1 MEKIAPDDY
10 FNNGLV
16 ELARFG
22 KHIVLKNN
30 MSSNQQKQFTAYLKS
45 KYLEETQKVNEKIS
59 AIKEKILRC
68 DPIQLLSFSSIQGLM
83 PFVNLFSES
92 QGSFQD
98 IPIAR
103 ATEYIQSILVSASCN
118 SLEYLDGDPSS
129 LFFEILKDIEELHSL
144 IQNFYVCWIA
154 KLEDLVPGTEN
165 DILKSIIEAQIMYL
179 VRGHRYPVFEIEY
192 YQKLLQEHDDIFK
205 DVFGIS
211 STDIINGISKLQYSL
226 TQGKVDALNQF
237 QNIFEEFQNYK
248 VEEQDAFFAEHKQE
262 NEDFYNKFFGTQ
274 LHDVAKITQWPDNFI
289 KELSWE
295 LDDKTNFFND
305 SPFAG
310 WPIIDLPV
318 FKRPFIRINNIF
330 YCFDYYSFIDNFY
343 RVIQKTITRLRPHYK
358 WSDNQQ
364 VASEKM
370 VENIFQSLL
379 PHCITYHSNY
389 YPINN
394 SMKQTA
400 ENDLIVLYDDVLII
414 VEVKAGSF
422 VYTPPIMDFDAHIKS
437 YKSLI
442 EKADW
447 QCQRTKDYLT
457 GKSQPLLYDANHIVK
472 AAIDMDKISSIFM
485 MSVTIDNINTFAA
498 KAEKL
503 RFMQLKSNAISI
515 AVDDLMVYREYFNS
529 PLMFLH
535 FLQQRSLATQESKLA
550 LNDELDHLGM
560 YIKHNCYCFQ
570 TNKISKESV
579 GNFIG
584 YREDLDNYFCK
595 LYHPQLSPKKPL
607 PNIPDLFLRIIH
619 YLEVESIEGRSSITN
634 YFLNFSTDAKN
645 DFCNQVNYVLNR
657 QKEIKRDIPIHV
669 AGAGENS
676 LRYTCFVDQHGV
688 IESSYSRKR
697 EYTLAC
703 LSWNND
709 PDRYLIN
716 LCFDSIG
723 NFIKVELKRF
733 TSQDIKPEE
742 SDQIYKLGKE
752 VAERRMFQYHQTHK
766 GKIGRNQLCPCGSG
780 KKYKKCC
787 GR

>member
-1 MEKIAPDDY
+1 MKRIAPDEY
-10 FNNGLV
+10 FNNGLA

-30 MSSNQQKQFTAYLKS
+30 MSSNQHKQLTAYLKS
-45 KYLEETQKVNEKIS
+45 KYSEEIQKIDEKVS
-59 AIKEKILRC
+59 SIKEKILRC
-68 DPIQLLSFSSIQGLM
+68 DPIQLLSFSSHMSLM
-83 PFVNLFSES
+83 AFSNSLSES
-92 QGSFQD
+92 PTSFQN
-98 IPIAR
+98 ISIAR

-118 SLEYLDGDPSS
+118 SLEQLDGDPSS
-129 LFFEILKDIEELHSL
+129 LFCEILKDIEDLHIL
-144 IQNFYVCWIA
+144 IQDFYFFWGA
-154 KLEDLVPGTEN
+154 KLEDLIPRIEN
-165 DILKSIIEAQIMYL
+165 DVLESIVEAQMMYL
-179 VRGHRYPVFEIEY
+179 VRGNRYQVFEIEY
-192 YQKLLQEHDDIFK
+192 YQELLKEHDDIFK

-211 STDIINGISKLQYSL
+211 AADIITGISKLQYSL
-226 TQGKVDALNQF
+226 TQGKADALDQF
-237 QNIFEEFQNYK
+237 QNFFEESLNYK
-248 VEEQDAFFAEHKQE
+248 VEDLDTFLTEHKQKSD
-262 NEDFYNKFFGTQ
+262 DFYNNFFGTQ
-274 LHDVAKITQWPDNFI
+274 LHDVAKVTQWPENFI

-295 LDDKTNFFND
+295 LNDNTNFFSD

-310 WPIIDLPV
+310 WPIIDLPI
-318 FKRPFIRINNIF
+318 FKRPFIRINNIS

-358 WSDNQQ
+358 WSDHQQ

-379 PHCITYHSNY
+379 PHCFTYRSNY

-394 SMKQTA
+394 SMKQAA

-422 VYTPPIMDFDAHIKS
+422 VYTPPILDFDAHIQS

-457 GKSQPLLYDANHIVK
+457 GKSQPSLYDENHKVK
-472 AAIDMDKISSIFM
+472 AVIDMGKISSIFM

-535 FLQQRSLATQESKLA
+535 FLQQRSLATQEAKLA

-560 YIKHNCYCFQ
+560 YIKHNCYCSQ
-570 TNKISKESV
+570 TDIIPAGYI
-579 GNFIG
+579 GNFVG
-584 YREDLDNYFCK
+584 YREDLDKYFCE
-595 LYHPQLSPKKPL
+595 LYHPNLSPKKPL
-607 PNIPDLFLRIIH
+607 PHIPSLFLKIIH
-619 YLEVESIEGRSSITN
+619 YLEINSIEGRSSIAN
-634 YFLNFSTDAKN
+634 YFLNFSTEAKN
-645 DFCNQVNYVLNR
+645 KFCNQVNYVLNR
-657 QKEIKRDIPIHV
+657 QKKLKQEIPIHA
-669 AGAGENS
+669 AGIGENS
-676 LRYTCFVDQHGV
+676 LRFTCFVDQQGI
-688 IESSYSRKR
+688 IETSISRKR

-709 PDRYLIN
+709 PDRYLIG
-716 LCFDSIG
+716 LSFDSVG
-723 NFIKVELKRF
+723 NVIKVELKRF
-733 TSQDIKPEE
+733 TSLDIKPEE
-742 SDQIYKLGKE
+742 SDQIYQLGKT
-752 VAERRMFQYHQTHK
+752 VAEKRLIQYHQTHK
-766 GKIGRNQLCPCGSG
+766 EKIGRNQLCPCGSG

>member
-1 MEKIAPDDY
+1 MKRIAPDEY
-10 FNNGLV
+10 FNNGLA

-30 MSSNQQKQFTAYLKS
+30 MSSNQHKQLTAYLKS
-45 KYLEETQKVNEKIS
+45 KYFEEIQKVNEKIS

-68 DPIQLLSFSSIQGLM
+68 DPIRLLSFSSDMGLLT
-83 PFVNLFSES
+83 FVNLFSES
-92 QGSFQD
+92 QGPFQD

-103 ATEYIQSILVSASCN
+103 ATEHIQSVLVSAPCN
-118 SLEYLDGDPSS
+118 PLEYPDDDPIP
-129 LFFEILKDIEELHSL
+129 LFHEILKDIEDLHTL
-144 IQNFYVCWIA
+144 IQNFYIFWGA
-154 KLEDLVPGTEN
+154 KLEDLVPGIED
-165 DILKSIIEAQIMYL
+165 DILKSIVEAQMMHL
-179 VRGHRYPVFEIEY
+179 VRGNRYQVFEIGY
-192 YQKLLQEHDDIFK
+192 YKKLLKEHDDIFK
-205 DVFGIS
+205 DVFGIG
-211 STDIINGISKLQYSL
+211 TEDIINGISRLQYSV
-226 TQGKVDALNQF
+226 TQGKADALNQF
-237 QNIFEEFQNYK
+237 QNIFEEFQNYG
-248 VEEQDAFFAEHKQE
+248 VEYQDTFFAEHKQE
-262 NEDFYNKFFGTQ
+262 GEDFYNKFFGTQ
-274 LHDVAKITQWPDNFI
+274 LRDVAKVTQWPENFI
-289 KELSWE
+289 KELSWK
-295 LDDKTNFFND
+295 LNDNTNSFND

-318 FKRPFIRINNIF
+318 FKRPFIRINNIS

-343 RVIQKTITRLRPHYK
+343 RVIQKTITRLRPHYR

-379 PHCITYHSNY
+379 PHCLTYRSNY

-394 SMKQTA
+394 SMKQAA

-422 VYTPPIMDFDAHIKS
+422 VYTPPILDFDAHIKS

-457 GKSQPLLYDANHIVK
+457 GKSQPLLYNENHKVK
-472 AAIDMDKISSIFM
+472 AVIDMDKISSIFM
-485 MSVTIDNINTFAA
+485 MSVTIDNINAFAA

-570 TNKISKESV
+570 TDIIPTGSV

-619 YLEVESIEGRSSITN
+619 YLEVESIEGRSSIAN

-645 DFCNQVNYVLNR
+645 DFCNQVDYVLNR
-657 QKEIKRDIPIHV
+657 QKEIKREIPIHA
-669 AGAGENS
+669 AGVGENS
-676 LRYTCFVDQHGV
+676 LRYTCFVDQQGV
-688 IESSYSRKR
+688 IESSDSQKR

-709 PDRYLIN
+709 PDRYLID
-716 LCFDSIG
+716 LSFDSVG

-733 TSQDIKPEE
+733 TLQDIKPEK
-742 SDQIYKLGKE
+742 SDQIYQLGKE

>member
-1 MEKIAPDDY
+1 MEKIATDDY

-22 KHIVLKNN
+22 KHIVFKNN

-318 FKRPFIRINNIF
+318 FKRPFIRINNIS

-379 PHCITYHSNY
+379 PHCITYRSNY

-422 VYTPPIMDFDAHIKS
+422 VYTPPILDFDAHIKS

-535 FLQQRSLATQESKLA
+535 FLQQRSLAIQESKLA

-619 YLEVESIEGRSSITN
+619 YLEVESIEGRSSIAN

-742 SDQIYKLGKE
+742 SDQIYQLGKE